1 MIRKHLN
8 WTSFEVNASEDGQSK
23 AFRFESLCH
32 QLFANEFL
40 EKESH
45 QRFLQ
50 SAVNNPGIEAEPIYS
65 EKERKWI
72 GFQAKYFSKNI
83 SYDAILDSCAKA
95 VKYYKGRLEEI
106 ILFCNLHPSPRSKT
120 FIKTEKNLKSNGITL
135 TVIAGDAI
143 LDLVR
148 EYDKL
153 GEYYF
158 GQHRISDKWI
168 CEHDELMINVL
179 GDRFE
184 KGFNVNTRS
193 ADLLSLFSLDN
204 KASELVNKKKK
215 DLLSKID
222 SIYWKHYHHQKYL
235 TSLYK
240 ATEQISDVQPY
251 NITDAFGW
259 HESIMR
265 EMKAEI
271 DKLTEKKNALTQKN
285 LVLAE
290 DNKGHTTNKDWQH
303 DYDKNY
309 DEIKKIEDLI
319 SLPDSLKI
327 FEDEKS
333 LITGKILAI
342 SGKAGT
348 GKSHMFAHE
357 TKVLLEEGRSPLLF
371 LAGMYSSEGPIQKQ
385 IMENCELSFTFR
397 ELVSILEMKGA
408 EKGNPIM
415 IFIDALNE
423 TRDRNLWESQLPAM
437 ISHVEKC
444 SFVRLAFSFRP
455 EYNKEILGES
465 VRESISNGEILHF
478 YHEGFKNL
486 PISATREFFNH
497 YNIPFGLYEF
507 FQTNMDNPLF
517 LRLYCKTYEGDEVS
531 LPVLYDRLI
540 SKANENIWKNMAVHL
555 KSLGYSKSDNLLQPL
570 IYELASWFAFHSTKI
585 ISRKEIRTLDY
596 WQEHNVTTRPF
607 LKKVIEEGIL
617 ITFPKKTETGVEDH
631 FSFTFDQM
639 NDYFLAKTIVMS
651 SQSKEELREKI
662 LNDVLIVTDKDIN
675 SGSYDLFINI
685 CALYAEEYGE
695 ECIDILDA
703 IDAVNK
709 DEIIKRY
716 ILSFKWRNWKTIR
729 SDDFK
734 YLLHKFP
741 IRYDTV
747 FDVLI
752 HNSIKRNHPLNAEFL
767 DSILRPMPLNMRDQ
781 AWTIVINLLEKTSPR
796 AMALINLYDSGDKL
810 DGLEKGQTWLLLILL
825 SWFLTATNREI
836 RDRTSK
842 AMIEILKVDF
852 DLCLPLLMKFEGI
865 NDPYVI
871 QRLHGIVFGACTKRT
886 ESHEQEFKKLTE
898 YIYSTVFAKDEVYPD
913 ILLRDYARLTIE
925 LFLAEHPQYS
935 GPIDKTRI
943 APPYHSTPI
952 PKIDGDFSNDDFS
965 NGDFSEEHYGSFNI
979 INSMALE
986 EMIWY
991 GDFGRYVFERALKQ
1005 FDVDMLNLHNY
1016 AIIFIR
1022 DELGYSDSLFSRID
1036 KIISQEIRQRSSRR
1050 IERIGKKYQWIA
1062 FYNILARVCD
1072 NCRMINSGLSDYNRD
1087 DSKYEGP
1094 WNPYVRDF
1102 DPTLNEYFLACPD
1115 APLFDGL
1122 ENHFRQSRADN
1133 FNNDISYQEWL
1144 ETPGLLLE
1152 KLGANLIQKDN
1163 KGTSWVILDGHFDPG
1178 HGTRIQNSH
1187 KQWALTYAFFIPEKA
1202 FTFLS
1207 KGDNWKRSFP
1217 WSILHRHETYTVF
1230 NREYPWSISCNELRT
1245 AEQENPLFDVET
1257 SDGGKRQIE
1266 FSGFLHATDRFS
1278 WEEEYDYSKK
1288 GRIDRAMPCTE
1299 LIKALELHR
1308 EGFDCAFYD
1317 KDRRL
1322 AAFDMRFNHHCEAV
1336 ALRQDLLDGFLK
1348 QTKMK
1353 LVWFVQAE
1361 KSIQDEESP
1370 SNGKYKEMIGF
1381 FSYKGKIAK
1390 GETLALSRN
1399 DNPACSNAGLSIQ
1412 QPDS

>member
-1 MIRKHLN
+1 MIRTHLN
-8 WTSFEVNASEDGQSK
+8 WASFEVNASEDGQSK
-23 AFRFESLCH
+23 AFRFESLCR
-32 QLFANEFL
+32 QLFASKFL

-83 SYDAILDSCAKA
+83 SYDAILGSCAKA
-95 VKYYKGRLEEI
+95 VKYYKGRLDEI
-106 ILFCNLHPSPRSKT
+106 ILFCNLHPSTRSKT
-120 FIKTEKNLKSNGITL
+120 FIKTVEDLKSKGVML
-135 TVIAGDAI
+135 TVIADETI

-148 EYDKL
+148 KHDTLKA
-153 GEYYF
+153 YYF
-158 GQHRISDKWI
+158 GQHLISDEWI
-168 CEHDELMINVL
+168 REHDELMITVL

-184 KGFNVNTRS
+184 KGFNVNTES

-204 KASELVNKKKK
+204 NAAELVNKKKK

-240 ATEQISDVQPY
+240 ATEQISDVRPY

-259 HESIMR
+259 YESIIR
-265 EMKAEI
+265 KMKAEI
-271 DKLTEKKNALTQKN
+271 DKLTEKKNALEQKN

-290 DNKGHTTNKDWQH
+290 ENKDHTTNKDWQH

-327 FEDEKS
+327 FEDEKG

-357 TKVLLEEGRSPLLF
+357 TKVLLEEGRIPLLF
-371 LAGMYSSEGPIQKQ
+371 LAGMYSADSPIQKQ
-385 IMENCELSFTFR
+385 IMENCDLTFTFR
-397 ELVSILEMKGA
+397 ELIDILEVKGS
-408 EKGNPIM
+408 EKGSPIL

-423 TRDRNLWESQLPAM
+423 TSDRSLWETQLPAI
-437 ISHVEKC
+437 ISQIEQC

-455 EYNKEILGES
+455 EYCEEIICGN
-465 VRESISNGEILHF
+465 VRKNIINGEIRHF
-478 YHEGFKNL
+478 QHTGFKN
-486 PISATREFFNH
+486 ITIKAARDFFNH

-517 LRLYCKTYEGDEVS
+517 LKLYCKTYEGDEVS

-540 SKANENIWKNMAVHL
+540 SKASENIWKNMAVHL
-555 KSLGYSKSDNLLQPL
+555 KSLGYSKSDNLLQQL
-570 IYELASWFAFHSTKI
+570 IYELASWFAFHSKKS

-596 WQEHNVTTRPF
+596 WQVHNVTPRPF

-617 ITFPKKTETGVEDH
+617 ITFPKKTETGVEDY

-639 NDYFLAKTIVMS
+639 NDYFLAKTIVSS

-695 ECIDILDA
+695 ECIDILDS
-703 IDAVNK
+703 IDTESK

-734 YLLHKFP
+734 FMLHKYP

-747 FDVLI
+747 FYVLI
-752 HNSIKRNHPLNAEFL
+752 HNSIKRDHPLNAEFL

-810 DGLEKGQTWLLLILL
+810 EGLEKGQTWLLLILL

-886 ESHEQEFKKLTE
+886 ESHEQEFKKLEE

-943 APPYHSTPI
+943 APPYHSAPI
-952 PKIDGDFSNDDFS
+952 PKIDGDFSNDDFY
-965 NGDFSEEHYGSFNI
+965 NDDFSKEHYGSFNI

-986 EMIWY
+986 KMVSY

-1016 AIIFIR
+1016 AITFIR
-1022 DELGYSDSLFSRID
+1022 DELGYGDSLFSRID

-1072 NCRMINSGLSDYNRD
+1072 NCRMINSGLSDYKRD
-1087 DSKYEGP
+1087 NPEYEGP

-1102 DPTLNEYFLACPD
+1102 DPTLNEHFLTCPD

-1122 ENHFRQSRADN
+1122 ENHFRQSRADS
-1133 FNNDISYQEWL
+1133 FNNDISDQEWL
-1144 ETPGLLLE
+1144 EAPGLLLE

-1163 KGTSWVILDGHFDPG
+1163 IGTSWVILDGHFDPG

-1187 KQWALTYAFFIPEKA
+1187 KQWALTYAFLIPEKA

-1217 WSILHRHETYTVF
+1217 GSILHRHETYTVF

-1245 AEQENPLFDVET
+1245 AEQENPLFDMKT

-1266 FSGFLHATDRFS
+1266 FSGFLHSTDRFS

-1288 GRIDRAMPCTE
+1288 ERIDWAMPCTE
-1299 LIKALELHR
+1299 LVKALELHR
-1308 EGFDCAFYD
+1308 EGCDCAFYD
-1317 KDRRL
+1317 KNRRL

-1336 ALRQDLLDGFLK
+1336 ALRQDLLDEFLK
-1348 QTKMK
+1348 QAKMK

-1361 KSIQDEESP
+1361 KSIQDEETLIERAH
-1370 SNGKYKEMIGF
+1370 KEMIGF
-1381 FSYKGKIAK
+1381 YSYNRKKIQGKIS
-1390 GETLALSRN
+1390 ALSW
-1399 DNPACSNAGLSIQ
+1399 DDDSAC
-1412 QPDS
+1412 PD

>member
-23 AFRFESLCH
+23 AFRFESLCR

-83 SYDAILDSCAKA
+83 SYDAILGSCAKA
-95 VKYYKGRLEEI
+95 VKYYKGRLDEI
-106 ILFCNLHPSPRSKT
+106 ILFCNLHPSTRSKT
-120 FIKTEKNLKSNGITL
+120 FIKTVEDLKSKGVTL
-135 TVIAGDAI
+135 TVIADETI

-148 EYDKL
+148 KHDTLKA
-153 GEYYF
+153 YYF
-158 GQHRISDKWI
+158 GQHLISDEWI
-168 CEHDELMINVL
+168 REHDELMITVL

-184 KGFNVNTRS
+184 KGFNVNTES

-204 KASELVNKKKK
+204 NAAELVNKKNK

-271 DKLTEKKNALTQKN
+271 DKLTEKKNALAQKN

-497 YNIPFGLYEF
+497 YNIPFGLSEF
-507 FQTNMDNPLF
+507 FMSGMNNPLF
-517 LRLYCKTYEGDEVS
+517 LKLYCKTYEGDEVS
-531 LPVLYDRLI
+531 LPTLYDRLI
-540 SKANENIWKNMAVHL
+540 SKASENIWKNASAQMKA
-555 KSLGYSKSDNLLQPL
+555 LGYSKYDNLLQPL
-570 IYELASWFAFHSTKI
+570 IYELVPWFASHAKKE
-585 ISRKEIRTLDY
+585 ISRKEIRTLEF
-596 WQEHNVTTRPF
+596 WQEHNVTPLPF
-607 LKKVIEEGIL
+607 LQKIINEGIF
-617 ITFPKKTETGVEDH
+617 ITFPRKTETGVEDH
-631 FSFTFDQM
+631 FRFTFDQM

-685 CALYAEEYGE
+685 CALYSEEYGE

-734 YLLHKFP
+734 FMLHKYP

-752 HNSIKRNHPLNAEFL
+752 HNSIKRDHPLNAEFL

-810 DGLEKGQTWLLLILL
+810 EGLEKGQTWLLLILL

-898 YIYSTVFAKDEVYPD
+898 YIYSTVFAKDVVYPD

-1163 KGTSWVILDGHFDPG
+1163 KGTSWVILDGYFDPE
-1178 HGTRIQNSH
+1178 HGIRIQNSH
-1187 KQWALTYAFFIPEKA
+1187 KQWALLYAFFIPGKA
-1202 FTFLS
+1202 FTFLT

-1217 WSILHRHETYTVF
+1217 WGILQRHETYTIF
-1230 NREYPWSISCNELRT
+1230 NREYPWAISCNELKT
-1245 AEQENPLFDVET
+1245 DEQENPLFDLET

-1266 FSGFLHATDRFS
+1266 FNGFLHSTDKFS
-1278 WEEEYDYSKK
+1278 WEEEYDYSKEE
-1288 GRIDRAMPCTE
+1288 RIDWAMPCTT
-1299 LIKALELHR
+1299 LVKTLELHR
-1308 EGFDCAFYD
+1308 EICDSAFYD
-1317 KDRRL
+1317 KEHRL
-1322 AAFDMRFNHHCEAV
+1322 AAFDLRFNHLCEAV
-1336 ALRQDLLDGFLK
+1336 ALRQDLLDEFLK
-1348 QTKMK
+1348 RTKMK

-1361 KSIQDEESP
+1361 KDVLDEESLIE
-1370 SNGKYKEMIGF
+1370 GARKELIGF
-1381 FSYKGKIAK
+1381 YSYGREKVQ
-1390 GETLALSRN
+1390 GEISALKWN
-1399 DNPACSNAGLSIQ
+1399 DDSAC
-1412 QPDS
+1412 PD